1 MRRRAERPA
10 YGWVAIVIVLVQHRA
25 MRNARIM
32 RVVGVLPEDAPDP
45 RLEMKERLR
54 GLSFPVMGLT
64 PQPAAEDI
72 DAIAIA
78 DARGMGGQSQCAVSL
93 SYLLW
98 RNPVDRS
105 DPVNLAE
112 LDEEERAALEVEPP
126 WPRPAWLREYVDMMR
141 YPQLWEAVR
150 TSWNRDLS
158 EHTTVPRQ
166 LVDHAN
172 HILRN
177 KFRTQLGL
185 EAGPIHEDGDW
196 EIKAPAVDSSA
207 TLEIDG
213 APVEA
218 CEIDT
223 DPFLYAIGA
232 QVGAHVV
239 ATIVIAREHL
249 PFVRVS
255 LTTRNSEGDPE
266 IVASAL

>member
-1 MRRRAERPA
+1 M
-10 YGWVAIVIVLVQHRA
+10 
-25 MRNARIM
+25 
-32 RVVGVLPEDAPDP
+32 VGVLPEDAPDP
-45 RLEMKERLR
+45 RVAMKERLR

-64 PQPAAEDI
+64 PQLAAEDI

-78 DARGMGGQSQCAVSL
+78 GTHGMTGQSQCAVSL
-93 SYLLW
+93 TYLLW
-98 RNPVDRS
+98 RNPADRN

-112 LDEEERAALEVEPP
+112 LDEEERAALEAEPP
-126 WPRPAWLREYVDMMR
+126 WPRPAWLLEYVRMMR

-185 EAGPIHEDGDW
+185 EVGPVHEDGDW
-196 EIKAPAVDSSA
+196 EIKESAVNPAA

-213 APVEA
+213 VPVPA

-223 DPFLYAIGA
+223 DPFVYAIGA
-232 QVGAHVV
+232 QVSTDVV

-249 PFVRVS
+249 RLVRVS
-255 LTTRNSEGDPE
+255 LTTRNPADG
-266 IVASAL
+266 